1 MKATTCE
8 VRSNRIR
15 RVENGGYT
23 DIFKKEAEAELEK
36 YKDEVKKFK
45 QICPKEMLDK
55 LSNPLSLKTKI
66 LKAV

>member
-23 DIFKKEAEAELEK
+23 DIFKKEAERK
-36 YKDEVKKFK
+36 RK
-45 QICPKEMLDK
+45 QNQIFQ
-55 LSNPLSLKTKI
+55 SFRSGGRRW
-66 LKAV
+66 